1 MKSVS
6 SNLAKL
12 KSNVE
17 WAVLPLSDRKGW
29 TRVRFGDVVENCAE
43 TCDPQG
49 AELEQFVTL
58 SRGVCPRFLVI
69 AQSTIDPAAPKGQ
82 KEIAQGRAK
91 RRPGYIWPIPI
102 WRQIRMEFRLASCR
116 LDSVFNIRQTKSRPN
131 YAGAAPHDAS
141 AAALSGL
148 WLFVSPAT
156 VPPGSDRLG
165 TIDLPISTLS

>member
-17 WAVLPLSDRKGW
+17 WAVLPLFDRTGW

-49 AELEQFVTL
+49 AELEQFITL

-69 AQSTIDPAAPKGQ
+69 ARSTIDSAAPKGQ

-91 RRPGYIWPIPI
+91 RRPGYIAH
-102 WRQIRMEFRLASCR
+102 RYRFRLKAGGNRSATTGRSPWINHEKADLKLYHATLFAKQRCA
-116 LDSVFNIRQTKSRPN
+116 LNVPRQLRS
-131 YAGAAPHDAS
+131 H
-141 AAALSGL
+141 
-148 WLFVSPAT
+148 
-156 VPPGSDRLG
+156 PP
-165 TIDLPISTLS
+165 PV

>member
-17 WAVLPLSDRKGW
+17 WAVLPLSDRTGW

-91 RRPGYIWPIPI
+91 RRPGYIWPNRTGCVDAAGQLSRRYTGSFGISGCRTGLGKFFFMPI
-102 WRQIRMEFRLASCR
+102 LIGFAGPFHSPRSYTTADVS
-116 LDSVFNIRQTKSRPN
+116 SVNDHGP
-131 YAGAAPHDAS
+131 
-141 AAALSGL
+141 SG
-148 WLFVSPAT
+148 WA
-156 VPPGSDRLG
+156 
-165 TIDLPISTLS
+165 

>member
-12 KSNVE
+12 NSNVE
-17 WAVLPLSDRKGW
+17 WAVLPLSDRTGW

-49 AELEQFVTL
+49 AELAQFITL

-69 AQSTIDPAAPKGQ
+69 ARSTIDSSAPKGQ

-91 RRPGYIWPIPI
+91 RRPGYIAH
-102 WRQIRMEFRLASCR
+102 RYRFRLKAGGNRSATTGR
-116 LDSVFNIRQTKSRPN
+116 SPWINQAKS
-131 YAGAAPHDAS
+131 
-141 AAALSGL
+141 
-148 WLFVSPAT
+148 
-156 VPPGSDRLG
+156 
-165 TIDLPISTLS
+165 

>member
-17 WAVLPLSDRKGW
+17 WAVLPLSDRTGW

-49 AELEQFVTL
+49 TELEQFITL

-69 AQSTIDPAAPKGQ
+69 ARSTIDSAAPKGQ

-102 WRQIRMEFRLASCR
+102 WRQMRMY
-116 LDSVFNIRQTKSRPN
+116 RQIGPVALTLQGN
-131 YAGAAPHDAS
+131 YPSDIQVYSTSAGAAPALAS
-141 AAALSGL
+141 FSSCQS
-148 WLFVSPAT
+148 W
-156 VPPGSDRLG
+156 
-165 TIDLPISTLS
+165 